1 MKCIAADSASIALPA
16 AAAGHC
22 QARLSLGFA
31 DDHGATRLVERSHMG
46 PLRVQKPLY
55 PEGEK
60 VCHAIVVHPPGGIVG
75 GDQLS
80 LNTQVGERAHAFV
93 TTPGAAK
100 WYKANGHVSRQD
112 VRLDIDD
119 GAAL

>member
-31 DDHGATRLVERSHMG
+31 DDHGATRLVERTHHG

-55 PEGEK
+55 PEGGK
-60 VCHAIVVHPPGGIVG
+60 VCHAIIVHPPGGVVG
-75 GDQLS
+75 GDRLAI
-80 LNTQVGERAHAFV
+80 TAGIGAAAHAFV

-100 WYKANGHVSRQD
+100 WYRANGKVSRQD
-112 VRLDIDD
+112 VRIVVDAG
-119 GAAL
+119 GA